1 MIERGGAPVTRGGAR
16 LTAVRADVLIVGAGP
31 TGLGAAWRL
40 DELGHRDW
48 WLCEA
53 EASAGG
59 LASSVTDEHGFTWD
73 LGGHV
78 QFSHYDYV
86 DRLLDD
92 LLGSD
97 GWLRHERRAAIWVRG
112 RLVSYPF
119 QLNLHHLPDAERDAC
134 LAGLDACRANGA
146 PPANF
151 AEWID
156 RSFGPGI
163 AAIFLRP
170 YNHKVWGCPPEEMA
184 WSWVGDRV
192 APVDAAR
199 VRDNM
204 RLGRDDTSWGP
215 NRTFRYPR
223 EGGTGAVWRLLAR
236 RIAARRPDRMCFGRR
251 LVHLDTAER
260 IAHFSGGERIAYE
273 RMLSTAPIDQL
284 VRLSDLADVL
294 SPPLLGLRRSS
305 THVVGIGLH
314 GVPGAPLAET
324 FWTYFPESDCPFYRV
339 SLLSRLSPA
348 NVPDPDRQWSLLA
361 EVTEPPG
368 SAPRRADDV
377 VDATVQG
384 LLATGLVSGRDRVHH
399 TWHRRLDH
407 GYPIPSL
414 GRDEALA
421 RVLPALEARE
431 VYSRGRF
438 GAWKYEVS
446 NQDHS
451 FAQGVEL
458 VDRWLHGKPETTL
471 DHPEEGQHPPARATI
486 RAHLLRWRPRQPAQR
501 TESDASPAAFGR
513 ASQTGPFSPL
523 EGLARGPARRGVQYR
538 FVDAAADGG
547 GHRTPHAG
555 APSPRACVAPVAR
568 VELVAAAAGA
578 PGPGTRRGGHRAVED
593 AAMGA
598 AKKNARRGRAW
609 LVFEDESGVSQQP
622 VVRRTW
628 AQRGETP
635 ILIHTGGHWKR
646 LSIAGALAFR
656 WDGRRT
662 RFFFQTRAGTYT
674 DVGVHHVSPRPE
686 EAISSDSASCSFGM
700 GWASTRVRR

>member
-1 MIERGGAPVTRGGAR
+1 M
-16 LTAVRADVLIVGAGP
+16 RADVLIVGAGP

-40 DELGHRDW
+40 EELGHRDW

-112 RLVSYPF
+112 RFVSYPF

-156 RSFGPGI
+156 RSFGAGI

-192 APVDAAR
+192 ATVDAAR
-199 VRDNM
+199 VRDNV

-215 NRTFRYPR
+215 NRIFRYPR

-236 RIAARRPDRMCFGRR
+236 RIAARRPDRICFGRR
-251 LVHLDTAER
+251 PCPSRHGR
-260 IAHFSGGERIAYE
+260 AHRALFGRGAHRLRADAQHGARSIDWCGSLISPRGSR
-273 RMLSTAPIDQL
+273 PI
-284 VRLSDLADVL
+284 SAAC
-294 SPPLLGLRRSS
+294 
-305 THVVGIGLH
+305 
-314 GVPGAPLAET
+314 GAPRPTWSASGCTARPAPRWPRPSGRT
-324 FWTYFPESDCPFYRV
+324 FPRAIAPSIGSRCFRAC
-339 SLLSRLSPA
+339 LLQ

-361 EVTEPPG
+361 EVTEPSG
-368 SAPRRADDV
+368 SPPRIRDEV
-377 VDATVQG
+377 VEATVQG
-384 LLATGLVSGRDRVHH
+384 LVATGLVSGRDRVHH

-471 DHPEEGQHPPARATI
+471 DHPEKVNTR
-486 RAHLLRWRPRQPAQR
+486 
-501 TESDASPAAFGR
+501 
-513 ASQTGPFSPL
+513 PL
-523 EGLARGPARRGVQYR
+523 ERR
-538 FVDAAADGG
+538 
-547 GHRTPHAG
+547 
-555 APSPRACVAPVAR
+555 
-568 VELVAAAAGA
+568 
-578 PGPGTRRGGHRAVED
+578 
-593 AAMGA
+593 
-598 AKKNARRGRAW
+598 
-609 LVFEDESGVSQQP
+609 
-622 VVRRTW
+622 
-628 AQRGETP
+628 
-635 ILIHTGGHWKR
+635 
-646 LSIAGALAFR
+646 
-656 WDGRRT
+656 
-662 RFFFQTRAGTYT
+662 
-674 DVGVHHVSPRPE
+674 
-686 EAISSDSASCSFGM
+686 
-700 GWASTRVRR
+700 